1 MGLGAYRMG
10 VSNRKGAEERG
21 VLEGGVSHTI
31 CHCSDG
37 VAGCHEAEGEAR
49 SVPIGVR
56 RTLSAMTYW
65 HKFASGI
72 GIDMITIII
81 N

>member
-10 VSNRKGAEERG
+10 VSNCKGAEARG

-37 VAGCHEAEGEAR
+37 VAGCYEAEVEAR
-49 SVPIGVR
+49 SVPIGVS
-56 RTLSAMTYW
+56 RTSSAMTYW
-65 HKFASGI
+65 HIIPSGI
-72 GIDMITIII
+72 GIDVTTIII